1 MNIPVKQS
9 IACTV
14 LSLAVAHG
22 ADSSAPR
29 EVARPLPL
37 AAVRLTDAPLKQAQD
52 LDAAYP
58 LSLELDR
65 LLAGYWLRAGLE
77 PRAKGYGGS
86 DSVEGKQLAGHIT
99 GHYLSVV
106 SLMCAA
112 TGDGRFK
119 ERADQLALRFKEV
132 QDKPGTSFEAT
143 DGNEI
148 AAVSGIRMI
157 RAGEQPAIRRIDP
170 PEQGFFSKRLDYHGI
185 PIKAH
190 KTVSDEALREAYQR
204 LDMMLRHLPEERAK
218 LAQAG
223 ARLHIIGKDQVTSDL
238 PEHRH
243 LKGKAIESYGGQ
255 TVDERTRGLGGLL
268 SSCGEENLLRLAGDR
283 YLGRDICVHE
293 FAHNIRNHGMTPE
306 VRAKFDR
313 QRERS
318 LEKRLWVDSYAGSNS
333 DEFFAEL
340 SMWYFGTHGD
350 MGMSG
355 PKPAAGR
362 EGLRAYD
369 PEAFALFES
378 FYTGALGG

>member
-190 KTVSDEALREAYQR
+190 KTVSDEALREAYQ
-204 LDMMLRHLPEERAK
+204 
-218 LAQAG
+218 
-223 ARLHIIGKDQVTSDL
+223 
-238 PEHRH
+238 
-243 LKGKAIESYGGQ
+243 
-255 TVDERTRGLGGLL
+255 
-268 SSCGEENLLRLAGDR
+268 
-283 YLGRDICVHE
+283 
-293 FAHNIRNHGMTPE
+293 
-306 VRAKFDR
+306 
-313 QRERS
+313 
-318 LEKRLWVDSYAGSNS
+318 
-333 DEFFAEL
+333 
-340 SMWYFGTHGD
+340 
-350 MGMSG
+350 
-355 PKPAAGR
+355 
-362 EGLRAYD
+362 
-369 PEAFALFES
+369 
-378 FYTGALGG
+378 